1 MRMVSP
7 NALSGAGTQPAGP
20 AAGDREATDLVTAM
34 DAKVSPPASGGD
46 QTLVKI
52 LIAGGFGVGKTT
64 MVGSVSEI
72 PPVSTE
78 APLTTASDPTDDIE
92 AVPTKG
98 ATTVAMDFGRIT
110 FDERIRLY
118 LFGTPGQHRFWYMW
132 DQLARG
138 ALGAVV
144 LVDVRR
150 LVDCFAPLDY
160 FEDTGLPFVVV
171 VNEFEG
177 APSYPSNAIREA
189 LALGPSVPVLA
200 CDARQREGAKRV
212 LIALVEHVAALRR

>member
-1 MRMVSP
+1 MVTSA
-7 NALSGAGTQPAGP
+7 ALSGTVPGAGEPQGAVEAPGETPATGGIATAP
-20 AAGDREATDLVTAM
+20 AAGDEQMT
-34 DAKVSPPASGGD
+34 
-46 QTLVKI
+46 VKI

-72 PPVSTE
+72 APVSTE
-78 APLTTASDPTDDIE
+78 AALTGASIPTDDIE

-110 FDERIRLY
+110 LNERVRLY
-118 LFGTPGQHRFWYMW
+118 LFGAPGQHRFWFMW

-138 ALGAVV
+138 ALGAIV

-160 FEDTGLPFVVV
+160 FEDTRLPFVVV
-171 VNEFEG
+171 VNEFDG

-189 LALGPSVPVLA
+189 LALRPSVPVLT
-200 CDARQREGAKRV
+200 CDARQRDGAKRV
-212 LIALVEHVAALRR
+212 LIALVEHIAALRH

>member
-1 MRMVSP
+1 VTQTST
-7 NALSGAGTQPAGP
+7 ALSGVAAGQRGDAPDPARGTSATAVPP
-20 AAGDREATDLVTAM
+20 AAG
-34 DAKVSPPASGGD
+34 GD
-46 QTLVKI
+46 QMSVKI

-78 APLTTASDPTDDIE
+78 APLTAASVPTDDIQ

-110 FDERIRLY
+110 LDQRVRLY
-118 LFGTPGQHRFWYMW
+118 MFGTPGQYRFWYMW

-138 ALGAVV
+138 ALGAIV

-171 VNEFEG
+171 VNEFDG
-177 APSYPSNAIREA
+177 APSFPSNAIREA
-189 LALGPSVPVLA
+189 LALGPSVPVLT
-200 CDARQREGAKRV
+200 CDARQRDGAKRV

>member
-1 MRMVSP
+1 M
-7 NALSGAGTQPAGP
+7 SGAGADQRKDAPDATR
-20 AAGDREATDLVTAM
+20 AATNATAT
-34 DAKVSPPASGGD
+34 GGD
-46 QTLVKI
+46 QLSVKI

-78 APLTTASDPTDDIE
+78 APLTAASIPTDDIR

-110 FDERIRLY
+110 LDQRVRLY
-118 LFGTPGQHRFWYMW
+118 MFGTPGQYRFWYMW

-138 ALGAVV
+138 ALGAIV

-171 VNEFEG
+171 VNEFDG
-177 APSYPSNAIREA
+177 APIFPSNAIREA
-189 LALGPSVPVLA
+189 LALPPSVPVLT
-200 CDARQREGAKRV
+200 CDARQRDGAKRV